1 MGEKLYSDGAKGKY
15 FCVEELEGFKEFCSL
30 FAKNLVDELKP
41 TTVLHVG
48 CGKGVL
54 VDALRSRGIE
64 AFGIDSSRRLIDEVV
79 AKARPFCFECE
90 FMDLDGFPKQ
100 LQKSFDLVVCGG
112 VLNRFYADEVEAV
125 VGRLCAFSNS
135 VVVGFSAKKQFGQKV
150 VDYGEINFGRMVGF
164 FAQNE
169 MFRSD
174 FSFFRSGLFDF
185 CLFSKKVQSYDA
197 ICAYEQRI
205 EKLKGERVRLSCL
218 NEKLNIKALNYC
230 KNFVNLKYISHSYVA
245 LKQDYEDALIELN
258 VLRATD
264 EKCRAIIE
272 SSFWKLT
279 KPLRFC
285 LDGFKFAI
293 KSIFHLFGLLIKG
306 MGSIFKFGFRT
317 TWNKVRRRKLSG
329 SSHSDYVSYF
339 EKIQPTYEV
348 LQWQRGKRFK
358 ANHVVSIVVPLYN
371 TPIKFLKELIDSVN
385 MQTYSFWQLCLA
397 DGSDALHFQVRSLCE
412 SYVRKNPKI
421 KYLKLDENL
430 GIAQNTNA
438 ALKMATGSFVALL
451 DHDDL
456 LSPTALFECMSAV
469 EKFGAD
475 FVYTDEMT
483 FEKKLENV
491 KFIHFKPDYSPDALC
506 SNNYICHLS
515 VFSAGLLKQVGGF
528 SSNFD
533 GSQDYDIILRLV
545 EKAKKV
551 VHIPKVLYYWRSHS
565 LSVAQDLINKPYCLE
580 SAKRALSEH
589 LKRVGLR
596 GKVFDSRYPSTY
608 RVIYDLKGCPKI
620 SIIIANK
627 NSIASL
633 KVCIDSILNS
643 STYENFEIVVVD
655 NSSDEQTF
663 DYYEI
668 LKKTSSKFRL
678 VEFDGMNG
686 EFNLSAMNN
695 FGASVADGDYFVFM
709 HSDVRITT
717 SDWLQQMLM
726 FAQREDVGAV
736 GVSLIDSNDVIQGGG
751 FFLSKKK
758 VVVDA
763 FRFLSSGEGG
773 YMCRASFVQNLS
785 AVSGACM
792 MVGRKSFEEV
802 DGFNE
807 VLAGYFSDVDL
818 CLRFR
823 SKGFLVVYNPY
834 VELQHAQLSAKNET
848 RQKDAGTIARFE
860 TDKAYMLEKW
870 ADVLEKGDPYY
881 NSNFDE
887 SGDFSVKKIEKTGF
901 LL

>member
-1 MGEKLYSDGAKGKY
+1 MDEKFCSDGVNGKH
-15 FCVEELEGFKEFCSL
+15 FGFEELDGFKEFCGP
-30 FAKNLVDELKP
+30 FAKKMVDELKP
-41 TTVLHVG
+41 ATVLHFG

-54 VDALRSRGIE
+54 VDALRNLGVE
-64 AFGIDSSRRLIDEVV
+64 AFGVDSSRRQIDGVL
-79 AKARPFCFECE
+79 ARVKPFCFECDL
-90 FMDLDGFPKQ
+90 MDLDSYPKQ
-100 LQKSFDLVVCGG
+100 MKKSFDLVVCGG

-125 VGRLCAFSNS
+125 VGRLCSFSNS
-135 VVVGFSAKKQFGQKV
+135 VVVGFLTKKQFGQKV

-169 MFRSD
+169 MFRSG
-174 FSFFRSGLFDF
+174 FSFFRNGLFDF
-185 CLFSKKVQSYDA
+185 CLFSKQVQSYDA
-197 ICAYEQRI
+197 VCAYEQRV
-205 EKLKGERVRLSCL
+205 ERLEGDLARLSCL
-218 NEKLNIKALNYC
+218 NEQLNAKALNYC
-230 KNFVNLKYISHSYVA
+230 KNFVNLKYVSHRYVA

-285 LDGFKFAI
+285 LDSFKFAI
-293 KSIFHLFGLLIKG
+293 KGIFHLFELSIKG
-306 MGSIFKFGFRT
+306 MGSIFKSGFRT
-317 TWNKVRRRKLSG
+317 TWKKVKRRKFSG
-329 SSHSDYVSYF
+329 SSQSDYASYF
-339 EKIQPTYEV
+339 EKTQPTYEV

-371 TPIKFLKELIDSVN
+371 TPIRFLKELIDSVN

-421 KYLKLDENL
+421 KYMKLDENL

-438 ALKMATGSFVALL
+438 ALKMATGSFIALL

-456 LSPTALFECMSAV
+456 LSPTALFECVSAV

-483 FEKKLENV
+483 FENKLENV
-491 KFIHFKPDYSPDALC
+491 KFIHFKSDYSPDALR

-528 SSNFD
+528 MSNFD
-533 GSQDYDIILRLV
+533 GSQDYDMILRLA

-551 VHIPKVLYYWRSHS
+551 VHVPKVLYYWRSHS

-580 SAKRALSEH
+580 SAKKALSEH

-608 RVIYDLKGCPKI
+608 RVVYDLKGCPKI
-620 SIIIANK
+620 SIIVANK

-633 KVCIDSILNS
+633 KVCVDSILNS
-643 STYENFEIVVVD
+643 STYENFEIIVVD

-668 LKKTSSKFRL
+668 LKKASSKLRV

-709 HSDVRITT
+709 HSDVKITT
-717 SDWLQQMLM
+717 SDWLQKMLM

-736 GVSLIDSNDVIQGGG
+736 GVTLIDSNDIIQGGG
-751 FFLSKKK
+751 FFLSKKN

-763 FRFLSSGEGG
+763 FRFLSSGDGG

-785 AVSGACM
+785 AVSGVCM
-792 MVGRKSFEEV
+792 MVGRKCFEEV

-807 VLAGYFSDVDL
+807 VLAAYYGDVDF
-818 CLRFR
+818 CLRLR
-823 SKGFLVVYNPY
+823 NRGVLVVYNPY
-834 VELQHAQLSAKNET
+834 VEVQHAQLSVKNET
-848 RQKDAGTIARFE
+848 RQKNAETIARFE
-860 TDKAYMLEKW
+860 ADRAYMFEKW
-870 ADVLEKGDPYY
+870 VDLLEKGDPYY

-887 SGDFSVKKIEKTGF
+887 SGDFSVRKIEKTSF